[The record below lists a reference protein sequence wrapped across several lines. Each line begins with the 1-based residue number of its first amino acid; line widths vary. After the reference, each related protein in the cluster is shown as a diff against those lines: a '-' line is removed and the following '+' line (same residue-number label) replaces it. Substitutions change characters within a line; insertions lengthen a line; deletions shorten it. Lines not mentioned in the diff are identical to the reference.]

1 MNHQTMR
8 HFISLLLLFSMQSAG
23 GSLQQWKQVEISWQ
37 APGEKTV
44 NRAVLLRS
52 DSFLRQQHIQVGY
65 DRASGITVH
74 SIQPW
79 HGSIP
84 GRQPV
89 ITGIFKYR
97 SNRVETFTFISQ
109 SRRKFQLQATGTH
122 PVYVNSLHRYVNL
135 NDVTPDMT
143 LRNDRGEVIH
153 IQCPDSFSRHC
164 GRADAVHQLQ
174 DVYDLEVNGT
184 HAYFAGHIP
193 VHNVCVP
200 NLQTIA
206 SRVLIYE
213 LLKNK
218 AGDIGHA
225 IDTICTTRRL
235 EEWVDP
241 SKDLLEQ
248 VVLFLK
254 IYNQSI
260 FPIAGVFYPLEE
272 RGIFIDAFMLSLFEQ
287 ETGRN
292 LFDQSIRRSQ
302 RWVRQGMDLKM
313 NKMIFLKCHF
323 YKSVR
328 ELKALDNSTGKM
340 YTTYSVYY
348 EYMTPGEST
357 GMIALPD
364 KSESLREVCQFILKK
379 RINQFILNVDSVT
392 SSELVRLILG
402 MKKT

>member
-1 MNHQTMR
+1 MNNRTMR
-8 HFISLLLLFSMQSAG
+8 HFIFLLLLFSMQSAG
-23 GSLQQWKQVEISWQ
+23 GSLQLWKQVEISWQ

-44 NRAVLLRS
+44 NRSFLLRP

-135 NDVTPDMT
+135 DDVTPDMT

-164 GRADAVHQLQ
+164 GRADAGYQQ

-200 NLQTIA
+200 NLRTIA

-213 LLKNK
+213 LLKKK
-218 AGDIGHA
+218 AGDIGHT
-225 IDTICTTRRL
+225 IDTICTTRQL

-248 VVLFLK
+248 VMLSLET
-254 IYNQSI
+254 YNQAI
-260 FPIAGVFYPLEE
+260 FPIAGVCHPV
-272 RGIFIDAFMLSLFEQ
+272 RQQSIFIDAFMLSLFEQ
-287 ETGRN
+287 KTGEN
-292 LFDQSIRRSQ
+292 LLDKSIRSSR
-302 RWVRQGMDLKM
+302 RWVQLGMDLEM
-313 NKMIFLKCHF
+313 NKMIFLRCHF

-328 ELKALDNSTGKM
+328 ELEALDNSTGKT
-340 YTTYSVYY
+340 YTTYNVCY

-357 GMIALPD
+357 SMVVSSD
-364 KSESLREVCQFILKK
+364 RSESLREVCQFILKK
-379 RINQFILNVDSVT
+379 RINQLILNVDSVT

-402 MKKT
+402 MKKP